1 MNGLP
6 VSMYCDRS
14 DTDLS
19 RSQVGFLKNI
29 SQPIF
34 EALAGF
40 LESEKVDKNC
50 VEQIRINIIC
60 WERKTLMK
68 RASLAQMPK
77 TLLGK
82 LPQLGSKVAG
92 INIANLPDVLPE
104 KEE

>member
-1 MNGLP
+1 
-6 VSMYCDRS
+6 MYCDRE

-19 RSQVGFLKNI
+19 KSQVGFLKNI

-34 EALAGF
+34 EALALF
-40 LESEKVDKNC
+40 LNSEKIDKSC

-92 INIANLPDVLPE
+92 INVSNLPNVLPDKQE
-104 KEE
+104 